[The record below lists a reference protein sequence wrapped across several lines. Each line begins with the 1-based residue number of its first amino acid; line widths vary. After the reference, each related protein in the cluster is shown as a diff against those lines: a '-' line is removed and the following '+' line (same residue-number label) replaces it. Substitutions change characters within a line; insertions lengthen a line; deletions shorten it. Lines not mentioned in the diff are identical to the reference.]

1 MGEIGP
7 EASEV
12 VDNVCFRDACDG
24 DVPDKR
30 PSPSGT
36 LGRERNIREKGTGG
50 VGEGGREGEGGRGR
64 GGERERD
71 WEIWRW
77 EGIPVL
83 LVRDLEVRLPASQF
97 IKLV

>member
-36 LGRERNIREKGTGG
+36 LGRERNIREKGTEEW
-50 VGEGGREGEGGRGR
+50 VREGGREREGGG
-64 GGERERD
+64 GGERER
-71 WEIWRW
+71 ERL
-77 EGIPVL
+77 G
-83 LVRDLEVRLPASQF
+83 DLEVGGYTGTPSQRS
-97 IKLV
+97 